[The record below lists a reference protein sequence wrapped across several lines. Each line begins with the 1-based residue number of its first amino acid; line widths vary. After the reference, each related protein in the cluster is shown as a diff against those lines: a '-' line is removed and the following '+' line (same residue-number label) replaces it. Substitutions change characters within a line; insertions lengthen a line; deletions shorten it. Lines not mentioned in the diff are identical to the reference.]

1 MFFKRF
7 VIFCATGGYAGY
19 FPKAPGTVGTLW
31 GIPLLLLL
39 ARFDYQVR
47 GGLLLLLFFIAVWI
61 SSEAAKIIGSKD
73 PSCIVIDEIV
83 GFLVASLFM
92 PVTALNIVF
101 IFLLFRFFDI
111 VKPFPVG
118 FVDRRVGGGFGIVL
132 DDVVAGI
139 YGAIIFFL
147 GAFLFS

>member
-1 MFFKRF
+1 M
-7 VIFCATGGYAGY
+7 
-19 FPKAPGTVGTLW
+19 
-31 GIPLLLLL
+31 
-39 ARFDYQVR
+39 
-47 GGLLLLLFFIAVWI
+47 
-61 SSEAAKIIGSKD
+61 
-73 PSCIVIDEIV
+73 IDEIV

-118 FVDRRVGGGFGIVL
+118 FVDRGVGGGFGIVL

-139 YGAIIFFL
+139 YGAIIFSL
-147 GAFLFS
+147 VAFLFS